1 MNLTKQNNLV
11 IDYKKTNDILKA
23 ACTIIDKSKEYA
35 YKVVDI
41 SLLQRNWLLGYQIAE
56 EELKKE
62 IENQKTMF
70 YLNQKWYNWYGD
82 IYGKLHRR
90 TKRSN
95 K

>member
-41 SLLQRNWLLGYQIAE
+41 SLLQRN
-56 EELKKE
+56 
-62 IENQKTMF
+62 
-70 YLNQKWYNWYGD
+70 
-82 IYGKLHRR
+82 
-90 TKRSN
+90 
-95 K
+95 